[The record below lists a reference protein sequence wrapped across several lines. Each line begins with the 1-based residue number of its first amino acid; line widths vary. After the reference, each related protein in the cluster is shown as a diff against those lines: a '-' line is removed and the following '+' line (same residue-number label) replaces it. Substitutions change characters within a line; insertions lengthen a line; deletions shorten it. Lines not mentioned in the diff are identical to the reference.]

1 MKKLHLLVS
10 FSLACSV
17 FFFPLVAHAAPTQT
31 RLVFHQA
38 SSGTHPSPEG
48 DPIPNDDVFT
58 VKPDGTGETQLT
70 SMQSTT
76 YDGELSPDGTKL
88 LFTYYDLAAN
98 KPVTAV
104 ANADGTNVQVISDAT
119 DASWT
124 PDGNIIAVQS
134 IYDPATSTTT
144 QDIVLMNSDG
154 TNARIITNPDDPN
167 ERYPLLSPDGKT
179 IAYSGSG
186 QIQLMNIDGTN
197 KRVVPNSTGAG
208 QFEWSPDGNKF
219 LFATDEGIV
228 VMNTDGSGK
237 TIVAA
242 PASSSQRLIQ
252 PVWSPDGKRIAYHLY
267 DYSNG
272 ELHQI
277 YTIKPD
283 GTGKTLVKSQTGFIN
298 LSDWGIIQ

>member
-1 MKKLHLLVS
+1 
-10 FSLACSV
+10 LACSV
-17 FFFPLVAHAAPTQT
+17 FFFPLIGHAAPNQT
-31 RLVFHQA
+31 RLVFNQA

-48 DPIPNDDVFT
+48 GPIPNVDVFT

-70 SMQSTT
+70 SMQSTA

-104 ANADGTNVQVISDAT
+104 ANTDGTNVQVISDAT
-119 DASWT
+119 DASWP

-134 IYDPATSTTT
+134 IYDAATNSYSN
-144 QDIVLMNSDG
+144 DIVLMNPDG
-154 TNARIITNPDDPN
+154 TNARIITNTDDPN

-179 IAYSGSG
+179 IAYSGAG

-197 KRVVPNSTGAG
+197 KRVVPNSTGVG
-208 QFEWSPDGNKF
+208 QFEWSPDGKKF

-242 PASSSQRLIQ
+242 PVSSNQYFSH
-252 PVWSPDGKRIAYHLY
+252 PVWSPDGKKIAYTLH

-277 YTIKPD
+277 YTIESD
-283 GTGKTLVKSQTGFIN
+283 GTEKTLVKSQTSFLD
-298 LSDWGIIQ
+298 LSDWGIIH